1 MGALALAW
9 LVAAALH
16 VPINGPI
23 NGPVNGPVRG
33 PASIGSSAPAA
44 APAAEVLM
52 TLEDALE
59 LAFPECEIE
68 KRTVYLDDAQ
78 RREVERRLGATL
90 PSAVARPYVA
100 RAKGKDGEE
109 GPIVGVAWVDTHR
122 VRTLRQ
128 TLLFAVTPEGHIR
141 RLEVLAFLEPKEYL
155 PKVRWFE
162 QLLGRPLDPEL
173 ELGRAI
179 RPISG
184 ATLSARATVDAARR
198 SLALHGVLF
207 PPPKPTPEP
216 TPEPK
221 PEPTP
226 KSAADE
232 R

>member
-1 MGALALAW
+1 M
-9 LVAAALH
+9 
-16 VPINGPI
+16 
-23 NGPVNGPVRG
+23 
-33 PASIGSSAPAA
+33 S
-44 APAAEVLM
+44 
-52 TLEDALE
+52 LEDALE
-59 LAFPECEIE
+59 LAFPDCELE

-78 RREVERRLGATL
+78 RREVERRLGAKL

-100 RAKGKDGEE
+100 RAKAKEGEV

-128 TLLFAVTPEGHIR
+128 TLLFAVTPEGQIR
-141 RLEVLAFLEPKEYL
+141 RLAVLAFLEPKEYL

-162 QLLGRPLDPEL
+162 QLLERPLDAEL

-207 PPPKPTPEP
+207 PPPPPPPTPA
-216 TPEPK
+216 PK
-221 PEPTP
+221 PSPKPAAEPRAP
-226 KSAADE
+226 SQAGPQ
-232 R
+232 

>member
-1 MGALALAW
+1 MGAWALIWLA
-9 LVAAALH
+9 AAALCA
-16 VPINGPI
+16 PAQ
-23 NGPVNGPVRG
+23 G
-33 PASIGSSAPAA
+33 PASIGTPAA
-44 APAAEVLM
+44 ATASAAEVLL
-52 TLEDALE
+52 TLEEALE
-59 LAFPECEIE
+59 LAFPDCDIE

-100 RAKGKDGEE
+100 RAKGKDGEA
-109 GPIVGVAWVDTHR
+109 GAIVGVAWVDTHR

-128 TLLFAVTPEGHIR
+128 TLLFAVTPEGRVR

-162 QLLGRPLDPEL
+162 QLLGRPLDPEF

-207 PPPKPTPEP
+207 PPPPPKPIPEP
-216 TPEPK
+216 TPEPI
-221 PEPTP
+221 PR
-226 KSAADE
+226 SAGDN